1 MKKYTLALVVFLFL
15 YVSCNKDDD
24 GGIQGPGTDSVSTQD
39 FMWKAMN
46 IWYFWQSDV
55 ENLADDRFTTNEE
68 YNEFLQSEEDP
79 AVFFNSQ
86 LRFSEDRFSFF
97 NEDYK
102 ELTNNLSGI
111 SRSNGVEFGLFFAGD
126 GTDNI
131 FGYVRYIVANSD
143 ASNKDISRGEL
154 FSGVDGQTLTEANYR
169 DLLFGENAIYTLN
182 MADID
187 NGVVTP
193 NGKNVE
199 LTKQDGLVENP
210 VFITRTYEINGQ
222 TIGYLMYNGFTNEF
236 DENLNNAFGE
246 LKAAGVTDLVLDFRY
261 NPGGSVNSSRLISSM
276 VYGTNTNEVY
286 IRQRWNDKIQGQFNE
301 ADLVDF
307 FANQTGEGTPINT
320 LNLSRVYVIITNSSA
335 SASELVINGL
345 NPYMD
350 VIKIGDTTRGKN
362 EFSLTL
368 VDDPDRDGA
377 PYIYSPSRE
386 NQINPDNQW
395 AIQPL
400 VGRNEN
406 SVGFFDYT
414 AGFAPEILLNEDLE
428 NLGVLGDLNEPL
440 LAKAIE
446 EITGVTGKKSFEV
459 KSPVEPFTNSKMF
472 RPMKDIMIM
481 DKPLNFKLPNS
492 Y

>member
-24 GGIQGPGTDSVSTQD
+24 GGIQGPGTDSISTQD

-55 ENLADDRFTTNEE
+55 DNLADDRFTTNEE

-169 DLLFGENAIYTLN
+169 DLLFGENAAYTLN

-236 DENLNNAFGE
+236 D
-246 LKAAGVTDLVLDFRY
+246 
-261 NPGGSVNSSRLISSM
+261 
-276 VYGTNTNEVY
+276 
-286 IRQRWNDKIQGQFNE
+286 
-301 ADLVDF
+301 
-307 FANQTGEGTPINT
+307 
-320 LNLSRVYVIITNSSA
+320 
-335 SASELVINGL
+335 
-345 NPYMD
+345 
-350 VIKIGDTTRGKN
+350 
-362 EFSLTL
+362 
-368 VDDPDRDGA
+368 
-377 PYIYSPSRE
+377 
-386 NQINPDNQW
+386 
-395 AIQPL
+395 
-400 VGRNEN
+400 
-406 SVGFFDYT
+406 
-414 AGFAPEILLNEDLE
+414 
-428 NLGVLGDLNEPL
+428 
-440 LAKAIE
+440 
-446 EITGVTGKKSFEV
+446 
-459 KSPVEPFTNSKMF
+459 
-472 RPMKDIMIM
+472 
-481 DKPLNFKLPNS
+481 
-492 Y
+492 

>member
-39 FMWKAMN
+39 FMWRAMN

-55 ENLADDRFTTNEE
+55 DNLADDRFTTNEE
-68 YNEFLQSEEDP
+68 YSEFLQSEEDP

-169 DLLFGENAIYTLN
+169 DLLFGENANYTLN

-276 VYGTNTNEVY
+276 VYGTNTNDVY

>member
-169 DLLFGENAIYTLN
+169 DLLFGENATYTLN